1 MRRKPGTAT
10 GFRALFAGNPVT
22 VPGLAP
28 RIRSR
33 VRRAPKTVKHPCAA
47 AERSAI
53 IGTIMNVSLNGVS
66 LDHFANL
73 GMRITR
79 GRAFEAADNQGKS
92 RPISSLNAS
101 SEL

>member
-1 MRRKPGTAT
+1 
-10 GFRALFAGNPVT
+10 
-22 VPGLAP
+22 
-28 RIRSR
+28 
-33 VRRAPKTVKHPCAA
+33 
-47 AERSAI
+47 
-53 IGTIMNVSLNGVS
+53 MNVSLNGVS